1 MDLKNILPENGPPIE
16 EVTKYLEKYKNDL
29 IVIKYGGNVF
39 IDRDIFNNF
48 IFDINI
54 LNKLGLSIVVVHGG
68 GPRIKKELE
77 KSNIE
82 TKFIRGLRVTDEK
95 VINIVEA
102 VLIDFNND
110 IVDSLK
116 KRGSEAVTI
125 NTQNNNVIEVIP
137 EAKELG
143 FVGIPNKINIDAIKN
158 IVEKN
163 EIPVISPLGLG
174 KDNQTYNINGD
185 TAAGAIAK
193 SLKSRRLLLMT
204 NVEGVLDKEKKLIE
218 EISSSE
224 ILEMIKNEI
233 ITEGMI
239 PKINTCLDAVN
250 NGVTA
255 VGIIDG
261 RKKHSILFEI
271 FSDKGSGTLI
281 RNKTISG
288 GMIPKISNCLDVAS
302 NGVKGVCIIDGRL
315 DHSILFE
322 LLSDKGSGTLIRL

>member
-1 MDLKNILPENGPPIE
+1 MSLTKEENLKKILPENGPPQK
-16 EVTKYLEKYKNDL
+16 EVSKYIEKYKNDL

-39 IDRDIFNNF
+39 IDRNIFNNF
-48 IFDINI
+48 ISDISI
-54 LNKLGLSIVVVHGG
+54 LKKLGLSIVVVHGG
-68 GPRIKKELE
+68 GPRIKRELE
-77 KSNIE
+77 KSNIQ
-82 TKFIRGLRVTDEK
+82 TKFIKGLRVTDEK
-95 VINIVEA
+95 VINIVED

-110 IVDSLK
+110 IVESLK
-116 KRGSEAVTI
+116 KKGIEAISI
-125 NTQNNNVIEVIP
+125 NTKKNNVIEVTP
-137 EAKELG
+137 ESEELG
-143 FVGIPNKINIDAIKN
+143 FVGKPNKININIIKN

-163 EIPVISPLGLG
+163 VIPIISPLGLG
-174 KDNQTYNINGD
+174 KNNQTYNINGD

-204 NVEGVLDKEKKLIE
+204 NIDGVLNKEKKLIE
-218 EISSSE
+218 EITSSE
-224 ILEMIKNEI
+224 ILQMIRDET

-281 RNKTISG
+281 RK
-288 GMIPKISNCLDVAS
+288 
-302 NGVKGVCIIDGRL
+302 
-315 DHSILFE
+315 
-322 LLSDKGSGTLIRL
+322 